1 MLKSIEV
8 EFKCKKYLINKWV
21 VLVNRFTCEQITR
34 LIESGMPNVY
44 KIKKPNIQQ
53 NMLTLIMTILEC
65 YKGGYNAL
73 RRTVVRHCLN
83 LITEDVFDKAK
94 LSAINDLNWR
104 LGLICNWEVNVRRA
118 TRCRFVYWQRSL
130 CPVFFKEIITDKT
143 RLNQMNYYLA
153 ALSDPIDMLQNI
165 KHLPSAQIA
174 IENYKKDIYEA
185 FTQHVIRPICAKT
198 EEELRQ
204 QIHCILIP
212 NMKQVNPMLTPISDL
227 SLYARMNDLFL
238 FEKQISI
245 KGEIRDY
252 LGHIF
257 YEMSAMS
264 PHDCKTYEHM
274 RVLCLDKLGLNV
286 LQSHLPSQQL
296 EQGLDIML
304 LLRETDKYVSGYHYN
319 LHTQIFVERTTETK
333 QIKTIGV
340 NQMLYSIRT
349 HGVGIL

>member
-83 LITEDVFDKAK
+83 LITDDVFDKAK

-198 EEELRQ
+198 EEELR
-204 QIHCILIP
+204 
-212 NMKQVNPMLTPISDL
+212 
-227 SLYARMNDLFL
+227 
-238 FEKQISI
+238 
-245 KGEIRDY
+245 
-252 LGHIF
+252 
-257 YEMSAMS
+257 
-264 PHDCKTYEHM
+264 
-274 RVLCLDKLGLNV
+274 
-286 LQSHLPSQQL
+286 
-296 EQGLDIML
+296 
-304 LLRETDKYVSGYHYN
+304 
-319 LHTQIFVERTTETK
+319 
-333 QIKTIGV
+333 
-340 NQMLYSIRT
+340 
-349 HGVGIL
+349 